1 MNSPTKSR
9 KALSI
14 IFRIVLPL
22 AIIAAGA
29 AIAWHYKANKPVVQ
43 RKPPVQQKTLVETV
57 LARPSL
63 ARVVVSGMG
72 TVVPARET
80 VLRPQVNGNVVFM
93 SEGFTPGG
101 IVQKGDELMR
111 IDPDDYRI
119 ALEKRQSELQKAK
132 ADLALEQGRQEIA
145 RREIDLLRQASPE
158 DVSGT
163 ELALRKPQ
171 LEQALA
177 DVALAEAD
185 LAQARL
191 DLERTIIY
199 APFNALVLER
209 NVNLGALVGLDYAL
223 TTLVGTDEYWIEAT
237 VPLDSLK
244 FLDMTLQGASA
255 TVHSQLGGESWTG
268 RVLRITGTLDEN
280 SRMASILVAVD
291 NPLTSGTVPLML
303 NDYVKVDI
311 QGRELDDVYELPR
324 SALRRG
330 ETVWVSNGH
339 ALDIRNVDIV
349 WRDGERVFVKAGLA
363 PGEQVVLSDIAA
375 PVKGMPLELAGTE
388 NPEEEAVTAR
398 QQQPAKNQGGRND
411 G

>member
-1 MNSPTKSR
+1 MSNPSKSR

-14 IFRIVLPL
+14 IFRVILPL

-29 AIAWHYKANKPVVQ
+29 ATAWHFKANKPVVQ
-43 RKPPVQQKTLVETV
+43 RRPPAQQKTLVETV
-57 LARPSL
+57 LARPSS
-63 ARVVVSGMG
+63 ARAMVSGMG

-80 VLRPQVNGNVVFM
+80 VLRPRVSGNVVAM
-93 SEGFTPGG
+93 SQDFTPGG
-101 IVQKGDELMR
+101 IVKNGDELMR

-119 ALEKRQSELQKAK
+119 ALEKRLSELQKAK

-145 RREIDLLRQASPE
+145 RREIELLRQASPG

-171 LEQALA
+171 LDQALA

-191 DLERTIIY
+191 DLDRTVIH

-209 NVNLGALVGLDYAL
+209 NVNLGSKVDASDALA
-223 TTLVGTDEYWIEAT
+223 TLVGTDAYWIEVT

-244 FLDMTLQGASA
+244 FLDMTLQGAPA
-255 TVHSQLGGESWTG
+255 AVHSQLGGESWAG
-268 RVLRITGTLDEN
+268 RVLRMTGTLDED
-280 SRMASILVAVD
+280 SRMAALLVAVD
-291 NPLTSGTVPLML
+291 DPLTSGTVPLVL

-311 QGRELDDVYELPR
+311 QGRELDNVYELPR

-330 ETVWVSNGH
+330 ETVWVANGH
-339 ALDIRNVDIV
+339 ALDIRNVAIV
-349 WRDGERVFVKAGLA
+349 WRDGERVYVQTGLA
-363 PGEQVVLSDIAA
+363 PGERVVLSDIPA
-375 PVKGMPLELAGTE
+375 PVQGMPLELTGAEAAGD
-388 NPEEEAVTAR
+388 NATAR
-398 QQQPAKNQGGRND
+398 QKQPTQGAEGGDN